1 MKYILDFDA
10 LLFTV
15 TLGLYICTMEVAE
28 NLNTYSSSQTVR
40 SLDTQ
45 KITQKTYMELFI
57 SKLRTLLA
65 KIACGCICRIW
76 NYSFLNYSSILQ
88 SFYEKILLIPRDV
101 IGLFSF
107 HVDFA

>member
-57 SKLRTLLA
+57 SKLRTLLV
-65 KIACGCICRIW
+65 KIVVVFVEYGIIHFKTTPV
-76 NYSFLNYSSILQ
+76 Y
-88 SFYEKILLIPRDV
+88 
-101 IGLFSF
+101 FSLSMKKYYLYQET
-107 HVDFA
+107 

>member
-65 KIACGCICRIW
+65 KIVVVFVEYGIIH
-76 NYSFLNYSSILQ
+76 F
-88 SFYEKILLIPRDV
+88 
-101 IGLFSF
+101 
-107 HVDFA
+107 